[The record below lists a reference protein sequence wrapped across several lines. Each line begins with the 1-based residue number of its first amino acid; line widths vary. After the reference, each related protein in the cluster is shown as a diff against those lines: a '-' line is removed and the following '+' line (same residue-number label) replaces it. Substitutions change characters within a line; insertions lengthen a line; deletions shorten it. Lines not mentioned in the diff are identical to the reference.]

1 MGLEET
7 DGALIMGL
15 VTKLN
20 LKLSLAPLRS
30 NTVAQYSLEYATNES
45 QISYRNNKYIRVY

>member
-45 QISYRNNKYIRVY
+45 QISYRNSKYIRVY